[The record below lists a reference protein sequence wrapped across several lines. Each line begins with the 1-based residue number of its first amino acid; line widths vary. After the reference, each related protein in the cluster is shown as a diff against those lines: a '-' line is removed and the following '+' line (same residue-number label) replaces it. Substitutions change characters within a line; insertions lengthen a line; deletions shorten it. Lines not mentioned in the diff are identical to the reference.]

1 VELPDA
7 PAPAGEAPAPLA
19 RDAASSQAWGVQRP
33 LFLTGMMGCGKTTVG
48 RVLAHSQGVPLIDLD
63 ARLERMLGASVAE
76 LLAERGEPGF
86 REAEAQALA
95 SLLAEPGFCGHGVVV
110 ATGGGA
116 VLHPGSREAM
126 DRVGTRIYL
135 EVGVD
140 ELVRRLRPEVEAD
153 AQARPLLA
161 GGPPGGALVPG
172 GEPVGLAQRVAE
184 LLAARRSS
192 YRAGAVCIDAHGEP
206 AAVAAR
212 IVTAMQGSVGS
223 PGGPAGLRG
232 APGHAAAEAGPPSGG
247 ALALGSEA
255 V

>member
-1 VELPDA
+1 
-7 PAPAGEAPAPLA
+7 
-19 RDAASSQAWGVQRP
+19 VQRP

-48 RVLAHSQGVPLIDLD
+48 RVLAHTQGVPLVDLD

-76 LLAERGEPGF
+76 LLAARGEPGF
-86 REAEAQALA
+86 REAEAEALS
-95 SLLAEPGFCGHGVVV
+95 SLLAEPGFGGRGVVV

-116 VLHPGSREAM
+116 VLHAGSCDAM

-153 AQARPLLA
+153 DQARPLLA
-161 GGPPGGALVPG
+161 GGPQQGS
-172 GEPVGLAQRVAE
+172 EPVSRGSGLAPPGSELAPPGSSGLAPPASGPARLRQRVAE

-192 YRAGAVCIDAHGEP
+192 YRAGALCIDAEDEP

-212 IVTAMQGSVGS
+212 IVAAVG
-223 PGGPAGLRG
+223 GAAGLRG
-232 APGHAAAEAGPPSGG
+232 GPCQASPSASSSSAD